1 MLECFVVIF
10 EKSFLF
16 EKGKNQ
22 WWVRWFAV
30 FIFLFKILKIIT
42 QKLLWRIVYGP
53 WETPYVFG
61 CFRKLLKHCGIFVI
75 FDKECVGSMTHKIRL
90 FGNIVIGVCMSRVE
104 RIFWPNLSWWVKK
117 IQPNPT
123 HHISST
129 QSNPTHMGR
138 VEPVGLTKFYYYY

>member
-61 CFRKLLKHCGIFVI
+61 CFRKLLRGCLVCDFKQSFSVFKQYFTHFNTLFHSHVFSQIFSNNNFQFLNTYTKRTLKHCGIFVI
-75 FDKECVGSMTHKIRL
+75 FET
-90 FGNIVIGVCMSRVE
+90 
-104 RIFWPNLSWWVKK
+104 
-117 IQPNPT
+117 
-123 HHISST
+123 
-129 QSNPTHMGR
+129 
-138 VEPVGLTKFYYYY
+138 GL